1 MQNVKGRIMINILYV
16 LAALCLFYGIFVR
29 VAGSGGTNF
38 FVVWIVI
45 GACLFLLAI
54 AMKKDLLKLIPGP
67 IRVFAVA
74 VCILLFASFLF
85 VEGLIIRQMVQPVTE
100 KLDYIIV
107 LGAQVHKDVPSVVLK
122 YRLDTAIEYLNE
134 NPDTVCIVSGGQ
146 GYNEPYSEAEGMAK
160 YLIEQGM
167 SSDRIIKEDKSKTTE
182 QNIANSMKYIKK
194 KATIG
199 LVTNNFHVYRALQI
213 AKNQKIEN
221 IYGIAA
227 DSSAFYMPNN
237 MFREYLA
244 EMKYQVRKVLHLN
257 HRGEN

>member
-38 FVVWIVI
+38 FVVWIVM

-134 NPDTVCIVSGGQ
+134 NPDTICIVSGGQ
-146 GYNEPYSEAEGMAK
+146 GKNEPYAESEGMKK
-160 YLIEQGM
+160 YLTENGIEKN
-167 SSDRIIKEDKSKTTE
+167 RIIEENRSKTTE
-182 QNIANSMKYIKK
+182 ENLKFSRQFLKEQSSVGII
-194 KATIG
+194 
-199 LVTNNFHVYRALQI
+199 TNDFHMFRALQI
-213 AKNQKIEN
+213 AKKQGLDSAC
-221 IYGIAA
+221 GIAA
-227 DSSAFYMPNN
+227 PSTKFYIPNN

-244 EMKYQVRKVLHLN
+244 EIKFLLKNYVLQ
-257 HRGEN
+257 

>member
-1 MQNVKGRIMINILYV
+1 MSGMDGFDV
-16 LAALCLFYGIFVR
+16 L
-29 VAGSGGTNF
+29 
-38 FVVWIVI
+38 
-45 GACLFLLAI
+45 
-54 AMKKDLLKLIPGP
+54 
-67 IRVFAVA
+67 
-74 VCILLFASFLF
+74 
-85 VEGLIIRQMVQPVTE
+85 
-100 KLDYIIV
+100 
-107 LGAQVHKDVPSVVLK
+107 
-122 YRLDTAIEYLNE
+122 EYMNE
-134 NPDTVCIVSGGQ
+134 NPKTICIVSGGQ
-146 GYNEPYSEAEGMAK
+146 GYNEPYSEAEGMSK

-167 SSDRIIKEDKSKTTE
+167 SSDRIIREDKSKTTE

-257 HRGEN
+257 HREAI

>member
-38 FVVWIVI
+38 FVVWIVM

-146 GYNEPYSEAEGMAK
+146 GKNEPYAESEGMKK
-160 YLIEQGM
+160 YLIENGIEKN
-167 SSDRIIKEDKSKTTE
+167 RILEENRSKTTE
-182 QNIANSMKYIKK
+182 ENLKFSRQFLKEQSSVGII
-194 KATIG
+194 
-199 LVTNNFHVYRALQI
+199 TNDFHMFRALQI
-213 AKNQKIEN
+213 AKKQGLNGAS
-221 IYGIAA
+221 GIAA
-227 DSSAFYMPNN
+227 PSTKFYLPNN
-237 MFREYLA
+237 MLREYLA
-244 EMKYQVRKVLHLN
+244 EIKFLLKNYVLQ
-257 HRGEN
+257 

>member
-38 FVVWIVI
+38 FVVWIVM
-45 GACLFLLAI
+45 GACLFLLAVAI
-54 AMKKDLLKLIPGP
+54 KKDFLKLIPGP
-67 IRVFAVA
+67 VRLFAVA

-122 YRLDTAIEYLNE
+122 YRLDTAIEYLND
-134 NPDTVCIVSGGQ
+134 NPDTICIVSGGQ
-146 GYNEPYSEAEGMAK
+146 GKNEPYAESEGMRK
-160 YLIEQGM
+160 YLIENGIEK
-167 SSDRIIKEDKSKTTE
+167 DRIIEENRSKTTE
-182 QNIANSMKYIKK
+182 ENLKFSRQFLKERSSVGII
-194 KATIG
+194 
-199 LVTNNFHVYRALQI
+199 TNDFHMFRALQT
-213 AKNQKIEN
+213 AKKQGLDRAC
-221 IYGIAA
+221 GIAA
-227 DSSAFYMPNN
+227 PSTKFYLPNN

-244 EMKYQVRKVLHLN
+244 EIKFLLKNYVLQK
-257 HRGEN
+257 

>member
-29 VAGSGGTNF
+29 VTGSGGTNF
-38 FVVWIVI
+38 FVVWIVM

-54 AMKKDLLKLIPGP
+54 AMKKDFLKLIPGP
-67 IRVFAVA
+67 VRVFAVA

-122 YRLDTAIEYLNE
+122 YRLDTAIEYLND

-146 GYNEPYSEAEGMAK
+146 GKNEPYAESEGMRK
-160 YLIEQGM
+160 YLIENGIEK
-167 SSDRIIKEDKSKTTE
+167 DRIIEENRSKTTE
-182 QNIANSMKYIKK
+182 ENLKFSRQFLKERSSVGII
-194 KATIG
+194 
-199 LVTNNFHVYRALQI
+199 TNDFHMFRALQT
-213 AKNQKIEN
+213 AKKQGLDRAC
-221 IYGIAA
+221 GIAA
-227 DSSAFYMPNN
+227 PSTKFYLPNN

-244 EMKYQVRKVLHLN
+244 EIKFLLKNYVLQK
-257 HRGEN
+257 

>member
-38 FVVWIVI
+38 FVVWIMM

-146 GYNEPYSEAEGMAK
+146 GKNEPYAESEGMRK
-160 YLIEQGM
+160 YLIENGIEK
-167 SSDRIIKEDKSKTTE
+167 DRIIEENKSKTTE
-182 QNIANSMKYIKK
+182 ENLKFSRRFLSEQSSVGII
-194 KATIG
+194 
-199 LVTNNFHVYRALQI
+199 TNDFHMFRALQI
-213 AKNQKIEN
+213 AKKQGLDRAC
-221 IYGIAA
+221 GIAA
-227 DSSAFYMPNN
+227 PSTKFYLPNN

-244 EMKYQVRKVLHLN
+244 EIKFLLKNYVLQ
-257 HRGEN
+257 

>member
-1 MQNVKGRIMINILYV
+1 MIKSIIAGILGVFGILCILYGIMIQATRSGTKFFLVWFGMALVFVMMGIGIYCGIWDKIPMVVRGGIL
-16 LAALCLFYGIFVR
+16 L
-29 VAGSGGTNF
+29 
-38 FVVWIVI
+38 
-45 GACLFLLAI
+45 
-54 AMKKDLLKLIPGP
+54 
-67 IRVFAVA
+67 VFA
-74 VCILLFASFLF
+74 LGMTSFII
-85 VEGLIIRQMVQPVTE
+85 VEGCIISSLATE
-100 KLDYIIV
+100 EKENLDYIIV
-107 LGAQVHKDVPSVVLK
+107 LGAQVKESGPSIVLK
-122 YRLDTAIEYLNE
+122 YRLDKALEYMNE
-134 NPDTVCIVSGGQ
+134 NPKTICIVSGGQ